1 MLWPHS
7 QFRRSTISVPLLH
20 RPKTCS
26 GSTRPARNASLDVTA
41 HPRQNLLFS
50 CQVHPPQLD
59 FFHTTMARARAA
71 EHQRPRS
78 KTAPIEEATLGIA
91 KLQEV
96 LAAINDLSQEGFPYR
111 DAAQSKAELQF
122 RECLR
127 HAFGERSQ
135 EFQTYR
141 NFKLRTAD
149 KAEVAQSLALIKG
162 LIHTLEDRK
171 LELQGLKPPPKPEP
185 SPEAIL
191 SNTARMVLVPSTP
204 PTTVTEQT
212 PSTMTVAVAMK
223 TNVEAPMA
231 PTTHSQPPMPEPA
244 IVAPAPPLIQAPPL
258 TPTPTPSP
266 TPSLTPT
273 PVAPQPPPLSVATP
287 IPSPPPA
294 AQPTPSAIERP
305 IEVAQA
311 PPSPVTVPIASSMPT
326 QPHIHSQAPVPNNP
340 PMPSPQM
347 SPSMGQAPQ
356 DPPSGKQAIGL
367 GIARVIE
374 STPDQDPL
382 NLIRKV
388 CLRFHSV
395 ARQLRL
401 RKDYRPTL
409 EVDDD
414 HDLQD
419 LLCALLKVE
428 FDEVATDEWTPPY
441 TGGAPRTTLLV
452 NRDQIAIVAKK
463 TGPGVTTKELADQ
476 VAADSAYY
484 RAQGRC
490 ATVFCFMYDPEGRIG
505 SPKRLETTLTSVS
518 EHCRVEVLVAP
529 K

>member
-1 MLWPHS
+1 
-7 QFRRSTISVPLLH
+7 
-20 RPKTCS
+20 
-26 GSTRPARNASLDVTA
+26 
-41 HPRQNLLFS
+41 
-50 CQVHPPQLD
+50 
-59 FFHTTMARARAA
+59 MARARAV

-78 KTAPIEEATLGIA
+78 KTTPTEEATLGIA

-135 EFQTYR
+135 EFQTYH

-149 KAEVAQSLALIKG
+149 KAEVAQSLTVIKG
-162 LIHTLEDRK
+162 LMHTLEDRK

-204 PTTVTEQT
+204 QPTVTEPT
-212 PSTMTVAVAMK
+212 PSPMTVAVAMT
-223 TNVEAPMA
+223 TNVEPSIAPLL
-231 PTTHSQPPMPEPA
+231 PIPQSQPPMPEPA
-244 IVAPAPPLIQAPPL
+244 ILAPAPTLIPVRTP

-266 TPSLTPT
+266 TPSLTPM
-273 PVAPQPPPLSVATP
+273 PGIPQPPPLSVAVATP

-294 AQPTPSAIERP
+294 PAAPPRSSTIERP
-305 IEVAQA
+305 IEVV
-311 PPSPVTVPIASSMPT
+311 PSPIAAPIVSSMPT
-326 QPHIHSQAPVPNNP
+326 QPHIPPPPPMSNNP
-340 PMPSPQM
+340 
-347 SPSMGQAPQ
+347 SMHPELSLSLIHAPQ
-356 DPPSGKQAIGL
+356 DPPAGKQAIGL
-367 GIARVIE
+367 SIARVIE

-382 NLIRKV
+382 NLVRKV

-428 FDEVATDEWTPPY
+428 FDEVSTDEWTPPY
-441 TGGAPRTTLLV
+441 TGGTPRTTLLV

-476 VAADSAYY
+476 VAADTAYY

-490 ATVFCFMYDPEGRIG
+490 ATVFCFIYDPEGRIG

>member
-1 MLWPHS
+1 
-7 QFRRSTISVPLLH
+7 
-20 RPKTCS
+20 
-26 GSTRPARNASLDVTA
+26 
-41 HPRQNLLFS
+41 
-50 CQVHPPQLD
+50 
-59 FFHTTMARARAA
+59 MARARAA
-71 EHQRPRS
+71 DHQRPRS
-78 KTAPIEEATLGIA
+78 KTALIEEATLGIA

-96 LAAINDLSQEGFPYR
+96 SAAINDLSQEGFPYR

-135 EFQTYR
+135 EFHTYR

-149 KAEVAQSLALIKG
+149 KTEVARSLAVIKG

-171 LELQGLKPPPKPEP
+171 LELQGLKPPPKLEP
-185 SPEAIL
+185 PPEASL
-191 SNTARMVLVPSTP
+191 SNTARMVLVSSATP
-204 PTTVTEQT
+204 ATLTGQT
-212 PSTMTVAVAMK
+212 HSPMTVAVAMT
-223 TNVEAPMA
+223 TNVGSSIAPVI
-231 PTTHSQPPMPEPA
+231 PTPHSQPPVPEPS
-244 IVAPAPPLIQAPPL
+244 IVAPAPPPIPA
-258 TPTPTPSP
+258 PTPTPSP
-266 TPSLTPT
+266 IPPLTPI
-273 PVAPQPPPLSVATP
+273 PVAPQPAPPSVVPSLHSLPPTPAT
-287 IPSPPPA
+287 
-294 AQPTPSAIERP
+294 QPTQSPIDRP
-305 IEVAQA
+305 VEVTQA
-311 PPSPVTVPIASSMPT
+311 PPSPVAALIASSIPT
-326 QPHIHSQAPVPNNP
+326 QPPIHPSTPVLNNP
-340 PMPSPQM
+340 LMPPEM
-347 SPSMGQAPQ
+347 SPSMVEAPQ
-356 DPPSGKQAIGL
+356 DSPSVKQAIGL
-367 GIARVIE
+367 SIARVVE
-374 STPDQDPL
+374 STLDQDPL

-401 RKDYRPTL
+401 RRDYRPTL

-428 FDEVATDEWTPPY
+428 FDEVATEEWTPPY
-441 TGGAPRTTLLV
+441 TGGAVRTTLLV
-452 NRDQIAIVAKK
+452 SRDQIAIVAKK

-490 ATVFCFMYDPEGRIG
+490 SILFCFMYDPEGRIG

>member
-1 MLWPHS
+1 
-7 QFRRSTISVPLLH
+7 
-20 RPKTCS
+20 
-26 GSTRPARNASLDVTA
+26 
-41 HPRQNLLFS
+41 
-50 CQVHPPQLD
+50 
-59 FFHTTMARARAA
+59 MARTRAA

-78 KTAPIEEATLGIA
+78 KTAPIEEAILGIA

-127 HAFGERSQ
+127 HSFGERSQ

-149 KAEVAQSLALIKG
+149 KAEVAQSLAVIKG
-162 LIHTLEDRK
+162 LMHTLEDRK

-185 SPEAIL
+185 SPEASI
-191 SNTARMVLVPSTP
+191 SNTAHMVLVPSTP

-212 PSTMTVAVAMK
+212 PSTMTVAVAMT
-223 TNVEAPMA
+223 TNLEASMA
-231 PTTHSQPPMPEPA
+231 PLLPTTHSQPPMPEPA
-244 IVAPAPPLIQAPPL
+244 ILAPAPTPIPAPTVTPSP
-258 TPTPTPSP
+258 TPSPTPTPSP
-266 TPSLTPT
+266 IS
-273 PVAPQPPPLSVATP
+273 VAPQPHPLSVATP
-287 IPSPPPA
+287 IPSPPPTPA

-305 IEVAQA
+305 IEVTQA
-311 PPSPVTVPIASSMPT
+311 SPSTVAAPIHFPIPT
-326 QPHIHSQAPVPNNP
+326 QPDIHPPTPESHNP
-340 PMPSPQM
+340 PMPPTM
-347 SPSMGQAPQ
+347 PPSMVQTPQ
-356 DPPSGKQAIGL
+356 GPPSGEPAIGL
-367 GIARVIE
+367 SIARVIE

>member
-1 MLWPHS
+1 
-7 QFRRSTISVPLLH
+7 
-20 RPKTCS
+20 
-26 GSTRPARNASLDVTA
+26 
-41 HPRQNLLFS
+41 
-50 CQVHPPQLD
+50 
-59 FFHTTMARARAA
+59 MARARATD
-71 EHQRPRS
+71 HQRPRS
-78 KTAPIEEATLGIA
+78 KTALIEEATLGIT

-149 KAEVAQSLALIKG
+149 KAEVAQSLAAIKG

-171 LELQGLKPPPKPEP
+171 LELQGLKPPQKPEP
-185 SPEAIL
+185 PPEGSL
-191 SNTARMVLVPSTP
+191 SNIVHMALVPSTP
-204 PTTVTEQT
+204 PIIVTEQI
-212 PSTMTVAVAMK
+212 PSPITGAVAVT
-223 TNVEAPMA
+223 TNVAASMA
-231 PTTHSQPPMPEPA
+231 PLPPAAHSQPPIPEPA
-244 IVAPAPPLIQAPPL
+244 ITAPAPPLI
-258 TPTPTPSP
+258 PTPTLTP
-266 TPSLTPT
+266 TPSLTPM
-273 PVAPQPPPLSVATP
+273 PVAYELPPLSIASP
-287 IPSPPPA
+287 IPSPPPVPV
-294 AQPTPSAIERP
+294 AQPMPSATDRRVEA
-305 IEVAQA
+305 AQA
-311 PPSPVTVPIASSMPT
+311 PPSPMAAPLVSAIPT
-326 QPHIHSQAPVPNNP
+326 QPQIP
-340 PMPSPQM
+340 PPPSASNYPSMPPEM
-347 SPSMGQAPQ
+347 SPSLVQGPQ
-356 DPPSGKQAIGL
+356 DFPVGKQAIGL
-367 GIARVIE
+367 SIARVIE
-374 STPDQDPL
+374 STLDQDPL

-401 RKDYRPTL
+401 RRDYRPTL

-414 HDLQD
+414 YDLQD

-441 TGGAPRTTLLV
+441 TGGAARTTLLV

-484 RAQGRC
+484 RTQGRC
-490 ATVFCFMYDPEGRIG
+490 TTIFCFMYDPEGRIG

>member
-1 MLWPHS
+1 
-7 QFRRSTISVPLLH
+7 
-20 RPKTCS
+20 
-26 GSTRPARNASLDVTA
+26 
-41 HPRQNLLFS
+41 
-50 CQVHPPQLD
+50 
-59 FFHTTMARARAA
+59 MARARAA

-78 KTAPIEEATLGIA
+78 KTALIEEATLGIA

-149 KAEVAQSLALIKG
+149 KAEVARSLTVIKG
-162 LIHTLEDRK
+162 LIQTLEDRK
-171 LELQGLKPPPKPEP
+171 LELQGLKPPPKPES
-185 SPEAIL
+185 SPEASL
-191 SNTARMVLVPSTP
+191 SNTARMVLVSSTI
-204 PTTVTEQT
+204 PTTLTGQT
-212 PSTMTVAVAMK
+212 HSPMTIAVAMT
-223 TNVEAPMA
+223 TNVGPSISPLTPAPQSDPPIPEPSTIALA
-231 PTTHSQPPMPEPA
+231 PTPVS
-244 IVAPAPPLIQAPPL
+244 APTLS
-258 TPTPTPSP
+258 PTPTPAP
-266 TPSLTPT
+266 TPTLTSI
-273 PVAPQPPPLSVATP
+273 PVAPQPPSPSVVPSILST
-287 IPSPPPA
+287 SPPSAPA
-294 AQPTPSAIERP
+294 DQPTPSASERP
-305 IEVAQA
+305 LEVTQA
-311 PPSPVTVPIASSMPT
+311 PTSPVAAPIPSSIPA
-326 QPHIHSQAPVPNNP
+326 QPHVNSPTPVVSHQ
-340 PMPSPQM
+340 MMSSEM
-347 SPSMGQAPQ
+347 SPSVVRAPQ
-356 DPPSGKQAIGL
+356 EPPSDKQAIGL
-367 GIARVIE
+367 SIARPVE
-374 STPDQDPL
+374 SSLDQDPL

-388 CLRFHSV
+388 CLRLHSV

-401 RKDYRPTL
+401 RRDYRPTL

-414 HDLQD
+414 YDLQD

-441 TGGAPRTTLLV
+441 TEGAPRTTLLV
-452 NRDQIAIVAKK
+452 NRDQIAVVAKK
-463 TGPGVTTKELADQ
+463 TRPGLTTKELADQ

-490 ATVFCFMYDPEGRIG
+490 STLFCFMYDPEGRIG